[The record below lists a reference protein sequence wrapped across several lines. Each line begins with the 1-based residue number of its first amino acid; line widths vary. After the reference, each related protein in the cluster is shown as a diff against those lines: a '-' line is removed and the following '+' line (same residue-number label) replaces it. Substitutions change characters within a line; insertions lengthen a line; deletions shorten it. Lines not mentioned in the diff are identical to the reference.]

1 MKVCSCNAWFSR
13 DVEEYAFGGY
23 ELGLG
28 WGVGVRKG
36 DSECS
41 DEEEGNWENR
51 WRAVLGLRG
60 IAEVER
66 RSIRCAEAFCGRS
79 VLEGV
84 AGRYFATRTRTC
96 ASASFF
102 NKSNWLLSSV

>member
-1 MKVCSCNAWFSR
+1 M
-13 DVEEYAFGGY
+13 EEYAFGGY

-84 AGRYFATRTRTC
+84 AGRQHVLVRL
-96 ASASFF
+96 
-102 NKSNWLLSSV
+102 LLSSTNQTGFSVLYSPF